1 MAITRLR
8 CEYAEH
14 PLGIGVATP
23 RLSWVLE
30 SGQRD
35 QRQTAYRL
43 LVASSESRL
52 NAGEADLWDSGLV
65 MSDRSIQVV
74 YGGKP
79 LASRQRAWWKVC
91 VWDREGRPSNW
102 STPAFWEMGLLKPD
116 DWQANWIGLE
126 QSWPGQAEWPRARW
140 IWHPEGNP
148 ALSAPTG
155 VVVCFRR
162 AFTLPR
168 ARAVQRA
175 LLRIAADDYFELF
188 VNGQPAGHNAGK
200 PYSCKIIQEIDL
212 LPRLAPGQNLL
223 AVLATNRLDQAGL
236 LAQLVVEFDRGDPL
250 VLQTDQSWLVRQGA
264 TPPWQSS
271 ASVGAGWSSALEVA
285 PVGALPWREANY
297 PPMLPAPYLRKD
309 VNLPKPIKQARL
321 YASALGVYEFHINGR
336 PVSADR
342 FNPGWTDYRQRVQYH
357 TCDVTPLLRRGDNA
371 FGIVLGDGWYSGF
384 LGLNGRCCYGALPLA
399 LAQVEVEFVDG
410 SRQTIGTDGSW
421 TGSTGPLRQSDM
433 LMGETYDARMEQP
446 GWAEAGFGR
455 RPVSSLP
462 AGSLE
467 ASWKPVDVRRPSVR
481 LVAAVDAPVRR
492 TEELKARRVTEPKP
506 GAFVFDLGQNMVG
519 QVRLKVRGPAGE
531 RVTLRFA
538 EMLNSDGT
546 LYLDNLREARCTD
559 HYILA
564 GRGTEI
570 YESHFTFHGFRYVE
584 LTGYPGRPDRNA
596 LTGLVLE
603 SDTPR
608 AGAFACSDPRINRLQ
623 SNIKWGQ
630 RGNFLSIP
638 TDCPQRDERLGW
650 TGDAQVFVR
659 TATGNRDVA
668 AFFTKWCQDVEDA
681 QQPSGAFTDVVPY
694 VAATNGTA
702 AWADAGVIC
711 PWTIY
716 QVYGDTRILEQHYA
730 AGGRWIDYCLSTCT
744 NHLRP
749 ATKYG
754 DWLSINADTPLD
766 LLATAYFAQST
777 RLMANMAAVLRKT
790 NDVARYEN
798 LFQQIKTAFN
808 RAYVT
813 EDGRIQ
819 GDTQTGYL
827 MALEFDLLP
836 AAKRPVAVRRLVEDI
851 RSKGDHLSTGFVGVG
866 LLMPALTRANQVDV
880 AYRLLN
886 QDTFPSWLYSVKN
899 GATTIWERWD
909 GWTKEKGFQTPW
921 MNSFN
926 HYSLGSVGAWLYET
940 VAGIGLDPAQPGFK
954 HLIIRPRPGGGLT
967 WARAEYDS
975 MHGRIASDW
984 KLVQGEFRLNLTVP
998 ANTAATLYL
1007 PIATPS
1013 DIREGRGP
1021 VEKAEGVRF
1030 LRCEGLTTVLDVRS
1044 GRYRFAGPL
1053 AR

>member
-8 CEYAEH
+8 CEYAEN

-30 SGQRD
+30 SRQRD
-35 QRQTAYRL
+35 QRQTAYRI
-43 LVASSESRL
+43 LVASSEARL
-52 NAGEADLWDSGLV
+52 DAEEGDLWDSDKV
-65 MSDRSIQVV
+65 ISDRSTQIA
-74 YGGKP
+74 YIGKP
-79 LASRQRAWWKVC
+79 LASRQRCWWKVC
-91 VWDREGRPSNW
+91 AWDQEGRPSAW
-102 STPAFWEMGLLKPD
+102 SAPALWEMGLLKPE
-116 DWQANWIGLE
+116 DWQATWIGLE
-126 QSWPGQAEWPRARW
+126 QPWPGQVEWPSARW
-140 IWHPEGNP
+140 IWYPEGNP
-148 ALSAPTG
+148 ARSAPTNM
-155 VVVCFRR
+155 VVCFRR

-168 ARAVQRA
+168 ARTLQRA

-188 VNGQPAGHNAGK
+188 VNGQPAGRNWGK

-212 LPRLAPGQNLL
+212 QPLLAPGQNLL

-236 LAQLVVEFDRGDPL
+236 LAQLVVEFDRGSPF
-250 VLQTDQSWLVRQGA
+250 VLQTDQSWLVRKGMMPQWH
-264 TPPWQSS
+264 TS
-271 ASVGAGWSSALEVA
+271 ASAGVGWSNALEVA
-285 PVGALPWREANY
+285 RPGEPPWREANY
-297 PPMLPAPYLRKD
+297 PPMLPAPYLRKE
-309 VNLPKPIKQARL
+309 VTLPKPVLQARL

-336 PVSADR
+336 RVGADL
-342 FNPGWTDYRQRVQYH
+342 FNPGWTDYRKRVQYH
-357 TCDVTPLLRRGDNA
+357 TYDITRLLRRGDNA
-371 FGIVLGDGWYSGF
+371 LGIILGDGWYSGF
-384 LGLNGRCCYGALPLA
+384 LGLNGRCRYGTLPLA
-399 LAQVEVEFVDG
+399 LAQVEIEFTDG
-410 SRQTIGTDGSW
+410 SKQTIVTDGSW
-421 TGSTGPLRQSDM
+421 QASTGPLLQSDM
-433 LMGETYDARMEQP
+433 LMGETYDARKEKR
-446 GWAEAGFGR
+446 GWDEPGFGL
-455 RPVSSLP
+455 RPMDSPHTGESRVWN
-462 AGSLE
+462 A
-467 ASWKPVDVRRPSVR
+467 VSVR
-481 LVAAVDAPVRR
+481 QISAPLVAACDAPVRK
-492 TEELKARRVTEPKP
+492 TQELRPRRVTQPKP
-506 GAFVFDLGQNMVG
+506 GVFIFDLGQNMVG
-519 QVRLKVRGPAGE
+519 GVRLKARGPTGD

-538 EMLNSDGT
+538 EMLNPDGT
-546 LYLDNLREARCTD
+546 LYVDNLREARCTD

-584 LTGYPGRPDRNA
+584 VTGLPGRPDRNA
-596 LTGLVLE
+596 ITGLVFH

-608 AGAFACSDPRINRLQ
+608 VGSFECSNPLINQLQ
-623 SNIKWGQ
+623 SNIEWGQ

-681 QQPSGAFTDVVPY
+681 QQPNGAFTDVVPY

-702 AWADAGVIC
+702 AWGDAGVIC

-716 QVYGDTRILEQHYA
+716 QVYGDTRLLAKHYA

-744 NHLRP
+744 NYLRP

-766 LLATAYFAQST
+766 LLATACFAQST
-777 RLMANMAAVLRKT
+777 RLMAQMATALGKT
-790 NDVARYEN
+790 HDAARYEN
-798 LFQQIKTAFN
+798 LFQHIKTAFN

-836 AAKRPVAVRRLVEDI
+836 PEKRPVAVRRLVEDI
-851 RSKGDHLSTGFVGVG
+851 RAKGDHLSTGFVGVG
-866 LLMPALTRANQVDV
+866 LLMPALTRASQVDV

-940 VAGIGLDPAQPGFK
+940 VAGIGLDPEHPGFK
-954 HLIIRPRPGGGLT
+954 HLVIRPRPGGGLT
-967 WARAEYDS
+967 WAKAEYDS
-975 MHGRIASDW
+975 IHGPIVSDW
-984 KLVQGEFRLNLTVP
+984 QLVKGEFRLDLTLPV
-998 ANTAATLYL
+998 NTTATVHL

-1013 DIREGRGP
+1013 DIREGRQP

-1030 LRCEGLTTVLDVRS
+1030 LRCEGFTTVLEVGS
-1044 GRYRFAGPL
+1044 GRYRFTGPL